1 MIRRPPR
8 STRTDTLFPYTTLFR
23 SPYAG
28 QQYVPF
34 IQTDVA
40 INRGNSG
47 GPLFN
52 VHGEVIGINSQI
64 FSASGGYM
72 GLSFAIPIDL
82 AMGAVKQLKATGKV
96 SRGMIGVTLQ
106 EIDAETAKGLGL
118 PDTHG
123 ALINDVTPG
132 SAGEKAG
139 LRLGDVVRS
148 IDGIDIR
155 QSRDP

>member
-47 GPLFN
+47 GPLLN

-82 AMGAVKQLKATGKV
+82 AMGAVKQPKAPGKV
-96 SRGMIGVTLQ
+96 SRGMLGGTLQ
-106 EIDAETAKGLGL
+106 EIAAKAAKGLGM
-118 PDTHG
+118 PDTQG
-123 ALINDVTPG
+123 APT
-132 SAGEKAG
+132 
-139 LRLGDVVRS
+139 
-148 IDGIDIR
+148 IR
-155 QSRDP
+155 RGGR